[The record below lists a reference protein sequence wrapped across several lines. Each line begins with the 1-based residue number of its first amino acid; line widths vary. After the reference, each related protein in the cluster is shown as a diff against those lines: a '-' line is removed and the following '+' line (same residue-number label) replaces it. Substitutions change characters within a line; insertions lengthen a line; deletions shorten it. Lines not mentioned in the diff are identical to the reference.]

1 MGGSPLTG
9 DGGSRA
15 LAQEPTK
22 QEPSK
27 QEAFDLREEGHP
39 AYPVDIVD
47 GADTLRTADPE
58 LQKKV
63 EALLV
68 GTSFEGDSVML
79 PQMYVTMGGTTGGER
94 SNFAVLKKNEKV
106 VKGGLPRFFWSI
118 QIGYILECLHA
129 TDIVFTAEN
138 ANVVPDDFMREALLC
153 AERGKEV
160 PPRAREPRVRARTG
174 VRGMAFV
181 RLLMADV
188 CALRRFT
195 ADEMKC
201 ALDHLAAGHVE
212 TLASTKSM
220 ALYNTPGAPGYARL
234 LAYIASHSVRLER
247 IAELKRALDDETSP
261 TFKAMPTAEAV
272 NARGRATTATVAS
285 MELEPGSRVMYIA
298 ALSCSGNSRGAGGIM
313 LRRITAFA
321 DAIGAYIIINA
332 VPLDGLCYTFYAGAG
347 FQFVRYNVACLEATD
362 YMCPMMMRA
371 PDATRRVE
379 AATIPMPA
387 MREWGT
393 DNKERFKSLRTL
405 PSSRTSAPP
414 SFGPFA
420 DFVRAWDAEEE
431 HQARGL
437 SLANKDGFEHLLHLP
452 RAPSLFRDLPA
463 WGSAETKDKVG
474 PALATRLAVRMGAPA
489 PVPEVETDDEDV
501 VEVVEEDYGARAVP
515 ASWQAVAPSE
525 AGKRRREDDHEPFVS
540 AELMRAL
547 EVHEAEA
554 PPVKRSRRDV
564 ILEEAAVVAA
574 EPRALR
580 IRTSSSVVAVVP
592 TPSQRQEYDSHLL
605 VNLLVAFAANA
616 ELVEKA
622 LTRLLAQ
629 MRGPLSAADLGIVAG
644 VATRHADKA
653 AVIRLAGSVA
663 LACLME

>member
-1 MGGSPLTG
+1 
-9 DGGSRA
+9 
-15 LAQEPTK
+15 
-22 QEPSK
+22 
-27 QEAFDLREEGHP
+27 
-39 AYPVDIVD
+39 
-47 GADTLRTADPE
+47 
-58 LQKKV
+58 
-63 EALLV
+63 
-68 GTSFEGDSVML
+68 
-79 PQMYVTMGGTTGGER
+79 
-94 SNFAVLKKNEKV
+94 
-106 VKGGLPRFFWSI
+106 
-118 QIGYILECLHA
+118 
-129 TDIVFTAEN
+129 
-138 ANVVPDDFMREALLC
+138 
-153 AERGKEV
+153 
-160 PPRAREPRVRARTG
+160 
-174 VRGMAFV
+174 
-181 RLLMADV
+181 
-188 CALRRFT
+188 
-195 ADEMKC
+195 
-201 ALDHLAAGHVE
+201 
-212 TLASTKSM
+212 
-220 ALYNTPGAPGYARL
+220 
-234 LAYIASHSVRLER
+234 
-247 IAELKRALDDETSP
+247 
-261 TFKAMPTAEAV
+261 
-272 NARGRATTATVAS
+272 
-285 MELEPGSRVMYIA
+285 
-298 ALSCSGNSRGAGGIM
+298 
-313 LRRITAFA
+313 
-321 DAIGAYIIINA
+321 
-332 VPLDGLCYTFYAGAG
+332 
-347 FQFVRYNVACLEATD
+347 
-362 YMCPMMMRA
+362 
-371 PDATRRVE
+371 
-379 AATIPMPA
+379 

-414 SFGPFA
+414 SLGPFA
-420 DFVRAWDAEEE
+420 DFVCAWDAEEE

-437 SLANKDGFEHLLHLP
+437 SLAYKDGFEHLIHLP

-463 WGSAETKDKVG
+463 WGSAETKDTVG

-501 VEVVEEDYGARAVP
+501 MEVVEEDYGARAVP

-540 AELMRAL
+540 AELMRALEVYEAEQRAL

-629 MRGPLSAADLGIVAG
+629 MRGPLSAADLDIVAG